1 MSKIQELHIID
12 NENQNNIFDTDTQYI
27 IPLYQRG
34 YAWEEKQLK
43 QLIEDIYDIPNEKQN
58 YYIGSLIV
66 YKDNNKYEVID
77 GQQRLTSLYL
87 LLNCLGKKVE
97 KNLIFECREKSN
109 YTLDKIKEVIK
120 SHKDKKLKQ
129 IENFE
134 IDRIEASIKQGIDIL
149 LDELNNFNPDDI
161 KKFCNNLTKLIL
173 YRIEVPQNTDL
184 NRYFEIMNTRGE
196 QLELHDI
203 LKANLMSYLEK
214 DSVDQDI
221 FSKIWDACADM
232 TGYVQMHFTPSD
244 REKIFGQKWNVLNEQ
259 DCFELLKSSNDEDK
273 NKKVDIS
280 SSNEKTEDKTTDK
293 ITIDKIIDKNFSIN
307 NDDGFIE
314 DDVRVRFESVI
325 DFPYFLLH
333 VLKVFV
339 SMHNIKSES
348 NNEIV
353 DELLDDKKLIDSFDR
368 VVSNGIISF
377 NNEKLKISDNKKLFS
392 KIFINCLLKTRF
404 LFDKYIVKREYANDD
419 LDGKWSIKN
428 LHQSTSNNSK
438 KAYYKN
444 TQFEESDN
452 NKNKTNVMIQSALR
466 VSYTSPKIMHW
477 ITKLLIWLSSE
488 KTENIV
494 VFNEIAE
501 NIAIDAIK
509 NNFFDVCD
517 NNVFKMGVS
526 TPHIVFNFL
535 DYLLWSEDT
544 KKYEDFN
551 FEFRNSVEH
560 WYPQHPSKGT
570 FDSWDDVDSF
580 GNLCIIQRNLNSKFS
595 NMPPEA
601 KNSTYEKMIKKGS
614 LKLRIMS
621 RIMSENNLNNDDWK
635 TSACGEHEKA
645 MIKILKEKCGI
656 SDTSDS

>member
-1 MSKIQELHIID
+1 MSNIQELHIINIENN
-12 NENQNNIFDTDTQYI
+12 NEKNIFDTNTQYI

-43 QLIEDIYDIPNEKQN
+43 QLVDDIYDIPDNKQN

-196 QLELHDI
+196 QLEHHDI

-232 TGYVQMHFTPSD
+232 SGYVQMHFTPSD
-244 REKIFGQKWNVLNEQ
+244 REKIFGQEWNVLNEQ

-280 SSNEKTEDKTTDK
+280 LSNEKTEDKT
-293 ITIDKIIDKNFSIN
+293 TIDKIIDKNFSIN

-339 SMHNIKSES
+339 SIHNVVSDK
-348 NNEIV
+348 NNQIV

-368 VVSNGIISF
+368 VKSDGIF
-377 NNEKLKISDNKKLFS
+377 NNENLKISDNEKKFS
-392 KIFINCLLKTRF
+392 KKFINCLLKTRF

-444 TQFEESDN
+444 TQFINVESEKDL
-452 NKNKTNVMIQSALR
+452 KNKTNVMIQSALR

-488 KTENIV
+488 KTEN
-494 VFNEIAE
+494 
-501 NIAIDAIK
+501 
-509 NNFFDVCD
+509 
-517 NNVFKMGVS
+517 M
-526 TPHIVFNFL
+526 
-535 DYLLWSEDT
+535 
-544 KKYEDFN
+544 KK
-551 FEFRNSVEH
+551 
-560 WYPQHPSKGT
+560 P
-570 FDSWDDVDSF
+570 
-580 GNLCIIQRNLNSKFS
+580 
-595 NMPPEA
+595 
-601 KNSTYEKMIKKGS
+601 
-614 LKLRIMS
+614 
-621 RIMSENNLNNDDWK
+621 
-635 TSACGEHEKA
+635 
-645 MIKILKEKCGI
+645 
-656 SDTSDS
+656 

>member
-1 MSKIQELHIID
+1 MSNIQELHIINIENN
-12 NENQNNIFDTDTQYI
+12 NEKNIFDTNTQYI

-43 QLIEDIYDIPNEKQN
+43 QLVDDIYDIPDNKQN

-196 QLELHDI
+196 QLEHHDI

-232 TGYVQMHFTPSD
+232 SGYVQMHFTPSD
-244 REKIFGQKWNVLNEQ
+244 REKIFGQEWNVLNEQ

-280 SSNEKTEDKTTDK
+280 LSNEKTEDKT
-293 ITIDKIIDKNFSIN
+293 TIDKIIDKNFSIN

-339 SMHNIKSES
+339 SIHNVVSDK
-348 NNEIV
+348 NNQIV

-368 VVSNGIISF
+368 VKSDGIF
-377 NNEKLKISDNKKLFS
+377 NNENLKISDNEKKFS
-392 KIFINCLLKTRF
+392 KKFINCLLKTRF

-444 TQFEESDN
+444 TQFINVESEKDL
-452 NKNKTNVMIQSALR
+452 KNKTNVMIQSALR

-544 KKYEDFN
+544 TRYKDFT

-560 WYPQHPSKGT
+560 WYPQHPSEGT
-570 FDSWDDVDSF
+570 FESWDDVDSF

-595 NMPPEA
+595 NMDPEA

-621 RIMSENNLNNDDWK
+621 EKTKNKAEWK
-635 TSACGEHEKA
+635 TSACGEHEKQ
-645 MIKILKEKCGI
+645 MINKLKEKLRNYRHV
-656 SDTSDS
+656 